1 MGSKKQR
8 NRKAGAPTPTP
19 APAPKSPPWAIIA
32 VVAIVIAG
40 GGIYMATS
48 SPGTEPSDI
57 AAEQRAPSN
66 ATDQTAT
73 ADSPA
78 AAANETSS
86 TAAAPAPVATQTALA
101 NDLPMP
107 PLPYVPGAA
116 AGPAEL
122 MRQAYV
128 FAAQNPQVLD
138 YVPCYCGCG
147 QTDGHVGNTDCFVE
161 RRAPNG
167 AVEAWDTHGMT

>member
-1 MGSKKQR
+1 MGSKKER
-8 NRKAGAPTPTP
+8 NRTASAPTPP
-19 APAPKSPPWAIIA
+19 APSVKSPPWAIIA
-32 VVAIVIAG
+32 VVAVVIAG
-40 GGIYMATS
+40 GGVYLATS
-48 SPGTEPSDI
+48 SPGVGSSDV
-57 AAEQRAPSN
+57 AAEQTSTTPPA
-66 ATDQTAT
+66 ATT
-73 ADSPA
+73 DSPA
-78 AAANETSS
+78 PATTPASS
-86 TAAAPAPVATQTALA
+86 TTAEPAATAPQAALPD
-101 NDLPMP
+101 DLPMP

-122 MRQAYV
+122 IRQAYV